1 MNKTRVLVEI
11 AIMVAMAF
19 VLEVVF
25 TAFPNMP
32 FGGRVSLSLLP
43 IIVLSWR
50 QGIVPGIIGG
60 VIFSILN
67 MLLDGFGPAAWGL
80 TYTIFIAAMFLDYLF
95 AFGIVGLAG
104 LVKRFLGNNV
114 YTFAIGIAFGA
125 FLRFLMHF
133 ISGMVLWS
141 EFAPEGQ
148 SPALY
153 SFIYNGTYMLPTT
166 ILLLVVGVLMYLPMK
181 EQLSIEEIY

>member
-1 MNKTRVLVEI
+1 MSKTRVLVEI

-80 TYTIFIAAMFLDYLF
+80 TYTVFIAAMFLDYFF
-95 AFGIVGLAG
+95 AFGVVGLAG
-104 LVKRFLGNNV
+104 LVKRLFGNSV
-114 YTFAIGIAFGA
+114 YTFGLGVLFGA

-133 ISGMVLWS
+133 ISGIVLWS
-141 EFAPEGQ
+141 EFAPEDQ

-153 SFIYNGTYMLPTT
+153 SLIYNGTYMLPTA
-166 ILLLVVGVLMYLPMK
+166 ILLVIVGILMYFPMK
-181 EQLSIEEIY
+181 EQLSIDEVF